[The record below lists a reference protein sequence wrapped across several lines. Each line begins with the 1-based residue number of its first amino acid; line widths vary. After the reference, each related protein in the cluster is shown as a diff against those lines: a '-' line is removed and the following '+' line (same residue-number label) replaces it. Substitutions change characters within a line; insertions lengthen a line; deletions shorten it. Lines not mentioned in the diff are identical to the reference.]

1 MKVGLPSHEFRPL
14 TEQELTLVWQWRNSP
29 RIQQNMHNNEAV
41 EWQSHCNWFK
51 KLQSDS
57 SRRFFVLWQNQRP
70 IGVLNFS
77 RLDTPTPEWGCY
89 LGETNVWPGSG
100 IMLELAALDYAAMGY
115 VKDSKIK
122 YSHLLAQ
129 VLSFNHAANK
139 MHKLFEYEQVK
150 QEPAAERDGET
161 FTVLHYSYD
170 LKQWL
175 QKREKVLN
183 KLPKNI
189 CLASAQIQFLK

>member
-1 MKVGLPSHEFRPL
+1 MKIGLPSHEFRPL
-14 TEQELTLVWQWRNSP
+14 TEQELTLVWQWRNRP

-41 EWQSHCNWFK
+41 AWQSHCNWFEG
-51 KLQSDS
+51 LQRDR
-57 SRRFFVLWQNQRP
+57 SRSFFVLWQNQRP

-77 RLDTPTPEWGCY
+77 GLDTFTPEWGCY

-100 IMLELAALDYAAMGY
+100 IMLEVAALDYAVMGY
-115 VKDSKIK
+115 VRENQLK

-139 MHKLFEYEQVK
+139 MHKLFEYEQVR
-150 QEPAAERDGET
+150 QEPAAERDGNP
-161 FTVLHYSYD
+161 FTVLHYSYE

-175 QKREKVLN
+175 HKREKVLN

-189 CLASAQIQFLK
+189 RLASTQIQFLE